1 LKNRLQL
8 IYPEKHQLDIENT
21 ANFYKVTLHLEL

>member
-1 LKNRLQL
+1 LQL
-8 IYPEKHQLDIENT
+8 IDPEKHQLDIENT